1 MSDSPDP
8 RDPIGRTAR
17 LNELPQSL
25 QEGRYELRSVL
36 GEGGMATVWRA
47 YDRERKQDVALKL
60 LHEEVGMK
68 KSYRSR
74 FLTEARIMARIDH
87 PNVIRVYEVGEEGG
101 RYWFTMEVVE
111 GGALIDVLEKRGK
124 FPVLESLDITFQ
136 LLQGLAAAHLAG
148 VVHRDIKPDNVLLS
162 PDGRCRLADFGIARI
177 RNERV
182 DHRTRTGVSMGTVG
196 YMAPEQRENARAV
209 GPAADIYAVGSTL
222 FALVTGFEP
231 PDLFAAHLDPALLE
245 GVPPPVRDV
254 IRKAT
259 TYRTDQRYPH
269 ARGMASD
276 VAAAYDAI
284 ARDDGSDEIGR
295 MWLERFDMLMARR
308 VLRGAPIEEAD
319 VDVEPFTLDKVP
331 QDMKPLL
338 DELPPILPRGR
349 TPTPQPSSRQMTPI
363 PSLMAARPVSSPQM
377 IEPESENTPWATGWL
392 FTLVMAIV
400 FASAGGWVVFTSLF
414 R

>member
-1 MSDSPDP
+1 MSDTADP
-8 RDPIGRTAR
+8 RNPPGRAAR
-17 LNELPQSL
+17 LNELPQTL

-47 YDRERKQDVALKL
+47 WDQERKQDVALKL
-60 LHEEVGMK
+60 LHEEVGKK

-87 PNVIRVYEVGEEGG
+87 PNVIRVYEVGEESG

-222 FALVTGFEP
+222 FALVTGYEP

-245 GVPPPVRDV
+245 GVPPSVRDV

-276 VAAAYDAI
+276 VAVAYDAI
-284 ARDDGSDEIGR
+284 AREDGSDEIGR

-331 QDMKPLL
+331 TDMKPLL
-338 DELPPILPRGR
+338 EDLTPFVPRSR
-349 TPTPQPSSRQMTPI
+349 TPTPLPMGRQMTPV
-363 PSLMAARPVSSPQM
+363 PSLMAARPVSGPQM
-377 IEPESENTPWATGWL
+377 IEPESENTPWVTGWL
-392 FTLVMAIV
+392 ITLVAAIV
-400 FASAGGWVVFTSLF
+400 FAAVGGWVAFSALL